1 MRQVLLSMQ
10 RAIARHRALVAVT
23 LLAAALAALPA
34 LNPITIGPS
43 DPSAQQQAFRADHSF
58 AEARDVL
65 ASHREL
71 IELGER
77 LLAESGLDPALE
89 RMQERL
95 HRETAIL
102 TRIVGASDASAYW
115 GAYAELHEVYAEG
128 NDSMRTYWDARAIFE
143 RALSELASPTV
154 YHLPQTMPALVY
166 LTSDLFVLAP
176 LILSPW
182 GAWLLPHDAPGYDGS
197 LDFAVWMVPLAAGV
211 LAGVESMA
219 PLRGGNRREA
229 PLRGARTSG
238 DAWARDL
245 GRAWMRATVWG
256 AGAALAV
263 TLPGAVAAAL
273 HNGIGDPSYPIVFL
287 TRGNTIAST
296 TVGAVLMERG
306 ALVLGIAA
314 LASAVALA
322 LHALT
327 HSRIPSA
334 AVFAS
339 SIALAGQS
347 WYFAPLSP
355 LRGAAPLLPTSYLD
369 PSRATGAAQAGVTAL
384 PAVGFGGVNAHTGIA
399 IAAGCTALLLFCTL
413 TSGLLARP
421 AARWFSLHGRSGW
434 AMRLPPT
441 FQRVLYRIG
450 EAPRARTSRAPGD
463 PPAHGPPALAP
474 HSSIHPRA
482 SHGVDS
488 SPSRTH
494 VSLPLSRRK
503 SGHESEREM
512 IHMTNVHGAHRRQ
525 NMRTGSGA
533 LRLTARYARELAR
546 ATVKNRLLWA
556 LIAVEAL
563 LVCLALAMPPGQW
576 VPTPFNRAD
585 ALAGAS
591 LAIEG
596 AQSTEAR
603 LSRLSEEGRPLSAA
617 NRDALED
624 ARTSSA
630 LAEDLLAA
638 ESDRAFYTAL
648 ARQLR
653 WFEQQTRAGELIGGN
668 AGNYALEASFLERLI
683 TLDDPRVF
691 EQTADMPLLI
701 LLTVHWQRLGRI
713 PLISS
718 LADALTL
725 ANRATDPLASYPSI
739 GYAAHLLFAAPLV
752 AVALVATR
760 WQTHRYLAAQAP
772 VPRAGALA
780 ATLVVS
786 TALAVVLGI
795 LAAFPLMP
803 QYFDHLGP
811 LADVVPWLP
820 STYLCIPETVGAG
833 ESIPTL
839 ESAIMSLSGVTPE
852 RGRAVLG
859 ATVLTALALS
869 AGTELYRWGASG
881 LRHDASPTD
890 DAGPS
895 GGAKPADDA
904 GQASGAKPI
913 DRRSAAPGGALASV
927 VIRAPAIAI
936 ASAALIIV
944 AATPAVLPLRT
955 GLDPFTQEHYR
966 ELIRQHRQTQDPQ
979 AATFDAALAAE
990 ERRLVH
996 HAAYANGN
1004 RAFAEAAASYETWRC
1019 ERFASGELVPSNP
1032 GAPADAERRAAFYTA
1047 LASLP
1052 DPHVITLSSELPAME
1067 YLAYLARIAP
1077 APLWGAP
1084 ALAAAAA
1091 TAARVRNGFLR
1102 QMPLPACVRYA
1113 AVCLVVL
1120 LTGIVSCT
1128 VALAGAAA
1136 LACARSGW
1144 GDLHAPSL
1152 VSAVS
1157 FAPAGEGIVRHALAI
1172 SLTVLGIALVA
1183 GAVAIALTRDTRRAL
1198 HGAPAPRQ
1206 QNGSAA
1212 ALR

>member
-1 MRQVLLSMQ
+1 
-10 RAIARHRALVAVT
+10 
-23 LLAAALAALPA
+23 
-34 LNPITIGPS
+34 
-43 DPSAQQQAFRADHSF
+43 
-58 AEARDVL
+58 
-65 ASHREL
+65 
-71 IELGER
+71 
-77 LLAESGLDPALE
+77 
-89 RMQERL
+89 
-95 HRETAIL
+95 
-102 TRIVGASDASAYW
+102 
-115 GAYAELHEVYAEG
+115 
-128 NDSMRTYWDARAIFE
+128 
-143 RALSELASPTV
+143 
-154 YHLPQTMPALVY
+154 
-166 LTSDLFVLAP
+166 
-176 LILSPW
+176 
-182 GAWLLPHDAPGYDGS
+182 
-197 LDFAVWMVPLAAGV
+197 
-211 LAGVESMA
+211 
-219 PLRGGNRREA
+219 
-229 PLRGARTSG
+229 
-238 DAWARDL
+238 
-245 GRAWMRATVWG
+245 
-256 AGAALAV
+256 
-263 TLPGAVAAAL
+263 
-273 HNGIGDPSYPIVFL
+273 
-287 TRGNTIAST
+287 
-296 TVGAVLMERG
+296 
-306 ALVLGIAA
+306 
-314 LASAVALA
+314 
-322 LHALT
+322 
-327 HSRIPSA
+327 
-334 AVFAS
+334 
-339 SIALAGQS
+339 
-347 WYFAPLSP
+347 
-355 LRGAAPLLPTSYLD
+355 
-369 PSRATGAAQAGVTAL
+369 
-384 PAVGFGGVNAHTGIA
+384 
-399 IAAGCTALLLFCTL
+399 
-413 TSGLLARP
+413 
-421 AARWFSLHGRSGW
+421 
-434 AMRLPPT
+434 
-441 FQRVLYRIG
+441 
-450 EAPRARTSRAPGD
+450 
-463 PPAHGPPALAP
+463 
-474 HSSIHPRA
+474 
-482 SHGVDS
+482 
-488 SPSRTH
+488 
-494 VSLPLSRRK
+494 
-503 SGHESEREM
+503 M

-533 LRLTARYARELAR
+533 LRLTARYACELAR

-556 LIAVEAL
+556 LIAIEAL

-596 AQSTEAR
+596 AQSTEAI

-617 NRDALED
+617 
-624 ARTSSA
+624 

-638 ESDRAFYTAL
+638 ENDRAFYTAL

-683 TLDDPRVF
+683 TLNDPRVF

-752 AVALVATR
+752 TVALVATR

-786 TALAVVLGI
+786 TALAAAALVAIMLPTALVALLRNGIGDTAYPVAYYFGTEPVLTTTGLALGALARRILLVALCTSSLALCMAAISRRFLPGAVVLCI

-839 ESAIMSLSGVTPE
+839 ESAIMSLPGVTPE

-869 AGTELYRWGASG
+869 AGAELYRWGASG

-944 AATPAVLPLRT
+944 GATPAVLPLRT

-1113 AVCLVVL
+1113 AACLVVL

-1144 GDLHAPSL
+1144 GDPRAPSL

-1157 FAPAGEGIVRHALAI
+1157 FAPAGESVVRHALAI

>member
-1 MRQVLLSMQ
+1 
-10 RAIARHRALVAVT
+10 
-23 LLAAALAALPA
+23 
-34 LNPITIGPS
+34 
-43 DPSAQQQAFRADHSF
+43 
-58 AEARDVL
+58 
-65 ASHREL
+65 
-71 IELGER
+71 
-77 LLAESGLDPALE
+77 
-89 RMQERL
+89 
-95 HRETAIL
+95 
-102 TRIVGASDASAYW
+102 
-115 GAYAELHEVYAEG
+115 
-128 NDSMRTYWDARAIFE
+128 
-143 RALSELASPTV
+143 
-154 YHLPQTMPALVY
+154 
-166 LTSDLFVLAP
+166 
-176 LILSPW
+176 
-182 GAWLLPHDAPGYDGS
+182 
-197 LDFAVWMVPLAAGV
+197 
-211 LAGVESMA
+211 
-219 PLRGGNRREA
+219 
-229 PLRGARTSG
+229 
-238 DAWARDL
+238 
-245 GRAWMRATVWG
+245 
-256 AGAALAV
+256 
-263 TLPGAVAAAL
+263 
-273 HNGIGDPSYPIVFL
+273 
-287 TRGNTIAST
+287 
-296 TVGAVLMERG
+296 
-306 ALVLGIAA
+306 
-314 LASAVALA
+314 
-322 LHALT
+322 
-327 HSRIPSA
+327 
-334 AVFAS
+334 
-339 SIALAGQS
+339 
-347 WYFAPLSP
+347 
-355 LRGAAPLLPTSYLD
+355 
-369 PSRATGAAQAGVTAL
+369 
-384 PAVGFGGVNAHTGIA
+384 
-399 IAAGCTALLLFCTL
+399 
-413 TSGLLARP
+413 
-421 AARWFSLHGRSGW
+421 
-434 AMRLPPT
+434 
-441 FQRVLYRIG
+441 
-450 EAPRARTSRAPGD
+450 
-463 PPAHGPPALAP
+463 
-474 HSSIHPRA
+474 
-482 SHGVDS
+482 
-488 SPSRTH
+488 
-494 VSLPLSRRK
+494 
-503 SGHESEREM
+503 M

-533 LRLTARYARELAR
+533 LRLTARYACELAR

-556 LIAVEAL
+556 LIAIEAL

-596 AQSTEAR
+596 AQSTEAI

-624 ARTSSA
+624 ARTSAA

-638 ESDRAFYTAL
+638 ENDRAFYTAL

-653 WFEQQTRAGELIGGN
+653 WFEQQTRSGELIGGN

-752 AVALVATR
+752 TVALVATR

-786 TALAVVLGI
+786 TALAAAALVAIMLPTALVTLLRNGIGDTAYPVAYYFGTEPILTTTGLALGALARRILLVALCTSSLALCMTAISRRFLPGAVVLGI

-839 ESAIMSLSGVTPE
+839 ESAIMGLPGVTPE

-869 AGTELYRWGASG
+869 AGAELYRWGASG

-966 ELIRQHRQTQDPQ
+966 ELIRQHDKRRTRKPPPSTPHSPPRSDASCTMPPTPTATVHLPKQPPPTRHGAASASPLANSYRAMLAHQRTPHAELHSTQPSQ
-979 AATFDAALAAE
+979 ACRPARHHLELRAPRNGIPCLPRSHRTRPALGRTRPCSRRRNGGARAERVLAADAPTRTRAI
-990 ERRLVH
+990 RRSVP
-996 HAAYANGN
+996 
-1004 RAFAEAAASYETWRC
+1004 RRASYGHRLLHGRTRWRC
-1019 ERFASGELVPSNP
+1019 GARLRAQRLGGPARAVPRFC
-1032 GAPADAERRAAFYTA
+1032 R
-1047 LASLP
+1047 
-1052 DPHVITLSSELPAME
+1052 VIRP
-1067 YLAYLARIAP
+1067 RGRGHRP
-1077 APLWGAP
+1077 
-1084 ALAAAAA
+1084 
-1091 TAARVRNGFLR
+1091 
-1102 QMPLPACVRYA
+1102 
-1113 AVCLVVL
+1113 
-1120 LTGIVSCT
+1120 
-1128 VALAGAAA
+1128 
-1136 LACARSGW
+1136 ACARHLPHG
-1144 GDLHAPSL
+1144 P
-1152 VSAVS
+1152 
-1157 FAPAGEGIVRHALAI
+1157 RHRA
-1172 SLTVLGIALVA
+1172 
-1183 GAVAIALTRDTRRAL
+1183 RRGRSR
-1198 HGAPAPRQ
+1198 HRTHP
-1206 QNGSAA
+1206 
-1212 ALR
+1212 

>member
-1 MRQVLLSMQ
+1 
-10 RAIARHRALVAVT
+10 
-23 LLAAALAALPA
+23 
-34 LNPITIGPS
+34 
-43 DPSAQQQAFRADHSF
+43 
-58 AEARDVL
+58 
-65 ASHREL
+65 
-71 IELGER
+71 
-77 LLAESGLDPALE
+77 
-89 RMQERL
+89 
-95 HRETAIL
+95 
-102 TRIVGASDASAYW
+102 
-115 GAYAELHEVYAEG
+115 
-128 NDSMRTYWDARAIFE
+128 
-143 RALSELASPTV
+143 
-154 YHLPQTMPALVY
+154 
-166 LTSDLFVLAP
+166 
-176 LILSPW
+176 
-182 GAWLLPHDAPGYDGS
+182 
-197 LDFAVWMVPLAAGV
+197 
-211 LAGVESMA
+211 
-219 PLRGGNRREA
+219 
-229 PLRGARTSG
+229 
-238 DAWARDL
+238 
-245 GRAWMRATVWG
+245 
-256 AGAALAV
+256 
-263 TLPGAVAAAL
+263 
-273 HNGIGDPSYPIVFL
+273 
-287 TRGNTIAST
+287 
-296 TVGAVLMERG
+296 
-306 ALVLGIAA
+306 
-314 LASAVALA
+314 
-322 LHALT
+322 
-327 HSRIPSA
+327 
-334 AVFAS
+334 
-339 SIALAGQS
+339 
-347 WYFAPLSP
+347 
-355 LRGAAPLLPTSYLD
+355 
-369 PSRATGAAQAGVTAL
+369 
-384 PAVGFGGVNAHTGIA
+384 
-399 IAAGCTALLLFCTL
+399 
-413 TSGLLARP
+413 
-421 AARWFSLHGRSGW
+421 
-434 AMRLPPT
+434 
-441 FQRVLYRIG
+441 
-450 EAPRARTSRAPGD
+450 
-463 PPAHGPPALAP
+463 
-474 HSSIHPRA
+474 
-482 SHGVDS
+482 
-488 SPSRTH
+488 
-494 VSLPLSRRK
+494 
-503 SGHESEREM
+503 M

-533 LRLTARYARELAR
+533 LRLTARYACELAR

-596 AQSTEAR
+596 AQSTEAI

-617 NRDALED
+617 DRDALED
-624 ARTSSA
+624 ARTSAA

-653 WFEQQTRAGELIGGN
+653 WLEQQTRAGELIGGN

-725 ANRATDPLASYPSI
+725 ANRTTDPLASYPPI

-772 VPRAGALA
+772 VPRAGALT

-786 TALAVVLGI
+786 TALAAAALVAIMLPTALVALLRNGIGDTAYPVAYYFGTEPVLTTTGLALGALARRILLVALCTSSLALCMAAISRRFLPGAVVLGI

-839 ESAIMSLSGVTPE
+839 EGAIMSLPGVTPE

-869 AGTELYRWGASG
+869 AGAEIYRWGASG
-881 LRHDASPTD
+881 LRHGASPANG
-890 DAGPS
+890 AGPS

-904 GQASGAKPI
+904 GQASRAKPVN
-913 DRRSAAPGGALASV
+913 RKSAAPGGAFASV

-955 GLDPFTQEHYR
+955 GLDPFTQEYYR
-966 ELIRQHRQTQDPQ
+966 ELIRQHRQSQDPQ

-1032 GAPADAERRAAFYTA
+1032 GAPADAARRATFYTA

-1052 DPHVITLSSELPAME
+1052 DPHIITLSSELPAME

-1084 ALAAAAA
+1084 ALAATAA

-1102 QMPLPACVRYA
+1102 QMPLPACARYA
-1113 AVCLVVL
+1113 AACLVVL

-1144 GDLHAPSL
+1144 GDPRAPSL

-1157 FAPAGEGIVRHALAI
+1157 FAPAGEGVVRHALAI

-1198 HGAPAPRQ
+1198 RGVPTPRQ

>member
-1 MRQVLLSMQ
+1 
-10 RAIARHRALVAVT
+10 
-23 LLAAALAALPA
+23 
-34 LNPITIGPS
+34 
-43 DPSAQQQAFRADHSF
+43 
-58 AEARDVL
+58 
-65 ASHREL
+65 
-71 IELGER
+71 
-77 LLAESGLDPALE
+77 
-89 RMQERL
+89 
-95 HRETAIL
+95 
-102 TRIVGASDASAYW
+102 
-115 GAYAELHEVYAEG
+115 
-128 NDSMRTYWDARAIFE
+128 
-143 RALSELASPTV
+143 
-154 YHLPQTMPALVY
+154 
-166 LTSDLFVLAP
+166 
-176 LILSPW
+176 
-182 GAWLLPHDAPGYDGS
+182 
-197 LDFAVWMVPLAAGV
+197 
-211 LAGVESMA
+211 
-219 PLRGGNRREA
+219 
-229 PLRGARTSG
+229 
-238 DAWARDL
+238 
-245 GRAWMRATVWG
+245 
-256 AGAALAV
+256 
-263 TLPGAVAAAL
+263 
-273 HNGIGDPSYPIVFL
+273 
-287 TRGNTIAST
+287 
-296 TVGAVLMERG
+296 
-306 ALVLGIAA
+306 
-314 LASAVALA
+314 
-322 LHALT
+322 
-327 HSRIPSA
+327 
-334 AVFAS
+334 
-339 SIALAGQS
+339 
-347 WYFAPLSP
+347 
-355 LRGAAPLLPTSYLD
+355 
-369 PSRATGAAQAGVTAL
+369 
-384 PAVGFGGVNAHTGIA
+384 
-399 IAAGCTALLLFCTL
+399 
-413 TSGLLARP
+413 
-421 AARWFSLHGRSGW
+421 
-434 AMRLPPT
+434 
-441 FQRVLYRIG
+441 
-450 EAPRARTSRAPGD
+450 
-463 PPAHGPPALAP
+463 
-474 HSSIHPRA
+474 
-482 SHGVDS
+482 
-488 SPSRTH
+488 
-494 VSLPLSRRK
+494 
-503 SGHESEREM
+503 M

-556 LIAVEAL
+556 LIAIEAL

-596 AQSTEAR
+596 AQSTEAI

-624 ARTSSA
+624 ARTSAA

-638 ESDRAFYTAL
+638 ENDRAFYTAL

-683 TLDDPRVF
+683 TLNDPRVF

-713 PLISS
+713 PLINS

-752 AVALVATR
+752 TVALVATR

-786 TALAVVLGI
+786 TALAAAALVAIMLPTALVALLRNGIGDTAYPVAYYFGTEPVLTTTGLALGALARRILLVALCTSSLALCMAAISRRFLPGAVVLGI
-795 LAAFPLMP
+795 LAALPLMP

-839 ESAIMSLSGVTPE
+839 ESAIMNLPGVTPE

-869 AGTELYRWGASG
+869 AGAELYRWGASG
-881 LRHDASPTD
+881 LRHDTSPTD
-890 DAGPS
+890 GAGPS

-1091 TAARVRNGFLR
+1091 TAARAERVLATDAPTRMRAIRRSVPRRASYGHRLLHGRTRWRCGARLR
-1102 QMPLPACVRYA
+1102 AQRLGGPAR
-1113 AVCLVVL
+1113 AVPRFCRVIRPR
-1120 LTGIVSCT
+1120 GR
-1128 VALAGAAA
+1128 GHRP
-1136 LACARSGW
+1136 ACARHLPHG
-1144 GDLHAPSL
+1144 P
-1152 VSAVS
+1152 
-1157 FAPAGEGIVRHALAI
+1157 RHRA
-1172 SLTVLGIALVA
+1172 
-1183 GAVAIALTRDTRRAL
+1183 RRGRSR
-1198 HGAPAPRQ
+1198 HRTH
-1206 QNGSAA
+1206 S
-1212 ALR
+1212 

>member
-1 MRQVLLSMQ
+1 
-10 RAIARHRALVAVT
+10 
-23 LLAAALAALPA
+23 
-34 LNPITIGPS
+34 
-43 DPSAQQQAFRADHSF
+43 
-58 AEARDVL
+58 
-65 ASHREL
+65 
-71 IELGER
+71 
-77 LLAESGLDPALE
+77 
-89 RMQERL
+89 
-95 HRETAIL
+95 
-102 TRIVGASDASAYW
+102 
-115 GAYAELHEVYAEG
+115 
-128 NDSMRTYWDARAIFE
+128 
-143 RALSELASPTV
+143 
-154 YHLPQTMPALVY
+154 
-166 LTSDLFVLAP
+166 
-176 LILSPW
+176 
-182 GAWLLPHDAPGYDGS
+182 
-197 LDFAVWMVPLAAGV
+197 
-211 LAGVESMA
+211 
-219 PLRGGNRREA
+219 
-229 PLRGARTSG
+229 
-238 DAWARDL
+238 
-245 GRAWMRATVWG
+245 
-256 AGAALAV
+256 
-263 TLPGAVAAAL
+263 
-273 HNGIGDPSYPIVFL
+273 
-287 TRGNTIAST
+287 
-296 TVGAVLMERG
+296 
-306 ALVLGIAA
+306 
-314 LASAVALA
+314 
-322 LHALT
+322 
-327 HSRIPSA
+327 
-334 AVFAS
+334 
-339 SIALAGQS
+339 
-347 WYFAPLSP
+347 
-355 LRGAAPLLPTSYLD
+355 
-369 PSRATGAAQAGVTAL
+369 
-384 PAVGFGGVNAHTGIA
+384 
-399 IAAGCTALLLFCTL
+399 
-413 TSGLLARP
+413 
-421 AARWFSLHGRSGW
+421 
-434 AMRLPPT
+434 
-441 FQRVLYRIG
+441 
-450 EAPRARTSRAPGD
+450 
-463 PPAHGPPALAP
+463 
-474 HSSIHPRA
+474 
-482 SHGVDS
+482 
-488 SPSRTH
+488 
-494 VSLPLSRRK
+494 
-503 SGHESEREM
+503 
-512 IHMTNVHGAHRRQ
+512 
-525 NMRTGSGA
+525 
-533 LRLTARYARELAR
+533 
-546 ATVKNRLLWA
+546 
-556 LIAVEAL
+556 
-563 LVCLALAMPPGQW
+563 MPPGQW

-596 AQSTEAR
+596 AQSTEAI

-624 ARTSSA
+624 ARTSAA

-638 ESDRAFYTAL
+638 ENDRAFYTAL

-653 WFEQQTRAGELIGGN
+653 WFEQQTRSGELIGGN

-752 AVALVATR
+752 TVALVATR

-786 TALAVVLGI
+786 TALAAAALVAIMLPTALVTLLRNGIGDTAYPVAYYFGTEPILTTTGLALGALARRILLVALCTSSLALCMTAISRRFLPGAVVLGI

-839 ESAIMSLSGVTPE
+839 ESAIMGLPGVTPE

-869 AGTELYRWGASG
+869 AGAELYRWGASG

-1019 ERFASGELVPSNP
+1019 ERFASGELVPSNA
-1032 GAPADAERRAAFYTA
+1032 GAPADAARRAAFYTA

-1077 APLWGAP
+1077 APLWAHPPLQPPPQRRRACGTGSCGRCPYPHACDTP
-1084 ALAAAAA
+1084 QCASSC
-1091 TAARVRNGFLR
+1091 FLR
-1102 QMPLPACVRYA
+1102 ASSPARSHSLALRRSPARA
-1113 AVCLVVL
+1113 AVGGTRARRPSFLPCHSPPRARASSGMRSPSPSRSSASRSSRAQSPSHSPVIRAVP
-1120 LTGIVSCT
+1120 CT
-1128 VALAGAAA
+1128 APPP
-1136 LACARSGW
+1136 
-1144 GDLHAPSL
+1144 HASRME
-1152 VSAVS
+1152 
-1157 FAPAGEGIVRHALAI
+1157 APLRYVRRPHAH
-1172 SLTVLGIALVA
+1172 
-1183 GAVAIALTRDTRRAL
+1183 RNQ
-1198 HGAPAPRQ
+1198 PQP
-1206 QNGSAA
+1206 
-1212 ALR
+1212 

>member
-1 MRQVLLSMQ
+1 
-10 RAIARHRALVAVT
+10 
-23 LLAAALAALPA
+23 
-34 LNPITIGPS
+34 
-43 DPSAQQQAFRADHSF
+43 
-58 AEARDVL
+58 
-65 ASHREL
+65 
-71 IELGER
+71 
-77 LLAESGLDPALE
+77 
-89 RMQERL
+89 
-95 HRETAIL
+95 
-102 TRIVGASDASAYW
+102 
-115 GAYAELHEVYAEG
+115 
-128 NDSMRTYWDARAIFE
+128 
-143 RALSELASPTV
+143 
-154 YHLPQTMPALVY
+154 
-166 LTSDLFVLAP
+166 
-176 LILSPW
+176 
-182 GAWLLPHDAPGYDGS
+182 
-197 LDFAVWMVPLAAGV
+197 
-211 LAGVESMA
+211 
-219 PLRGGNRREA
+219 
-229 PLRGARTSG
+229 
-238 DAWARDL
+238 
-245 GRAWMRATVWG
+245 
-256 AGAALAV
+256 
-263 TLPGAVAAAL
+263 
-273 HNGIGDPSYPIVFL
+273 
-287 TRGNTIAST
+287 
-296 TVGAVLMERG
+296 
-306 ALVLGIAA
+306 
-314 LASAVALA
+314 
-322 LHALT
+322 
-327 HSRIPSA
+327 
-334 AVFAS
+334 
-339 SIALAGQS
+339 
-347 WYFAPLSP
+347 
-355 LRGAAPLLPTSYLD
+355 
-369 PSRATGAAQAGVTAL
+369 
-384 PAVGFGGVNAHTGIA
+384 
-399 IAAGCTALLLFCTL
+399 
-413 TSGLLARP
+413 
-421 AARWFSLHGRSGW
+421 
-434 AMRLPPT
+434 
-441 FQRVLYRIG
+441 
-450 EAPRARTSRAPGD
+450 
-463 PPAHGPPALAP
+463 
-474 HSSIHPRA
+474 
-482 SHGVDS
+482 
-488 SPSRTH
+488 
-494 VSLPLSRRK
+494 
-503 SGHESEREM
+503 M

-533 LRLTARYARELAR
+533 LRLTARYACELAR

-556 LIAVEAL
+556 LIAIEAL

-596 AQSTEAR
+596 AQSTEAI

-624 ARTSSA
+624 ARTSAA

-638 ESDRAFYTAL
+638 ENDRAFYTAL

-683 TLDDPRVF
+683 TLNDPRVF

-752 AVALVATR
+752 TVALVATR

-786 TALAVVLGI
+786 TALAAAALVAIMLPTALVALLRNGIGDTAYPVAYYFGTEPVLTTTGLALGALARRILLVALCTSSLALCMAAISRRFLPGAVVLGI
-795 LAAFPLMP
+795 LAALPLMP

-839 ESAIMSLSGVTPE
+839 ESAIMNLPGVTPE

-869 AGTELYRWGASG
+869 AGAELYRWGASG
-881 LRHDASPTD
+881 LRHGASPTD

-904 GQASGAKPI
+904 GHASGAKPI

-979 AATFDAALAAE
+979 ATTFDAALAAE

-1052 DPHVITLSSELPAME
+1052 GPHVITLSSELPAME

-1144 GDLHAPSL
+1144 GDPRAPSL

-1157 FAPAGEGIVRHALAI
+1157 FAPASEGIVRHALAI